1 MGPDPFRQL
10 PPGALHLAPPHGD
23 HRCGDGE
30 QPGDSLPKL
39 FPKPY
44 DLQADYRIFDEPE
57 ATTDN
62 LKARRRQVVHTCTK
76 SCLMTSLRKG
86 GRTEADR
93 PRSFPPLANLSSLK
107 KCLHD
112 WCS

>member
-62 LKARRRQVVHTCTK
+62 LNARRRQVVHTCTK
-76 SCLMTSLRKG
+76 SCLMTSLLRG
-86 GRTEADR
+86 GQGGSMSQ
-93 PRSFPPLANLSSLK
+93 PRSARYPGTYAV
-107 KCLHD
+107 HA
-112 WCS
+112 